1 MARRRDITREEILDA
16 AQRLIQ
22 TRGANGYAVRDLA
35 AEIGFSAASLHH
47 HFPSRAELLTAVF
60 RRYRERLNAR
70 LAEIE
75 AETDTFFTRL
85 ERLVSHFAA
94 VSGDENRLCLASVA
108 AVELPTLPPVARD
121 ETFTLWANLTGWITR
136 FTLRG
141 KTDGELPAETDAELL
156 ALQFTATLQGALL
169 LQRTAPPGTHRRI
182 LHAAVD
188 ALRRLTP

>member
-35 AEIGFSAASLHH
+35 ADIGFSAASLHH
-47 HFPSRAELLTAVF
+47 HFSSRADLLAAVF
-60 RRYRERLNAR
+60 HRYRERLNAR

-85 ERLVSHFAA
+85 ERLVSHFTAL
-94 VSGDENRLCLASVA
+94 SGEDARLCLATVA
-108 AVELPTLPPVARD
+108 AVELATLPAAARD
-121 ETFTLWANLTGWITR
+121 ETRTLWSNLTGWITR
-136 FTLRG
+136 FALEA
-141 KTDGELPAETDAELL
+141 KFDGELPGETDAELL

-169 LQRTAPPGTHRRI
+169 LQRTAPSGTHRRI

-188 ALRRLTP
+188 VIRRLS